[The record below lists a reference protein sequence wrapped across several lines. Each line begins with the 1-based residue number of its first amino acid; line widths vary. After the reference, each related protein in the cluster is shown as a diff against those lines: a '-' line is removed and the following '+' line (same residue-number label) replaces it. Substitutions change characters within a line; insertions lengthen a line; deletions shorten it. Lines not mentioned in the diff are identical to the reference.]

1 MEIEGVPD
9 VLWTPKQ
16 CNQAYIRERERG
28 RVCAGPG
35 VREGMHVSGRARARR
50 VCAGVFV
57 SRMQPRANVCRS
69 KLAKLNSKKNKERKE
84 FTEQQIMLKKHT
96 LSRKL

>member
-1 MEIEGVPD
+1 MCLG
-9 VLWTPKQ
+9 
-16 CNQAYIRERERG
+16 
-28 RVCAGPG
+28 
-35 VREGMHVSGRARARR
+35 ARARR

-57 SRMQPRANVCRS
+57 SRMQPRGNVGRS